1 MNKTIRLLAT
11 AVVTIM
17 APLAAHAQAEDAG
30 WIRNTAISPDGQ
42 VIAFT
47 YQGDIFTVPIAGG
60 VATQITSN
68 PAYDTA
74 PVWSPDGQKLA
85 FSSNREFG
93 TYHVY
98 LTSRRGGSAEKLTYV
113 NGKTQT
119 PVAFLDN
126 ETILYECGYRPTRE
140 SGIFPSGSFSQV
152 YSVKTTGGRPHLFN
166 GITMKMPSIN
176 ATDGRILYTDF
187 KGYEDPL
194 RKHHK
199 SPVARDIWMWT
210 PDETETGSYTKL
222 TNFEGEDRN
231 AIWIPGEEAFL
242 FLSERDGIFNVY
254 RATIA
259 DPTHPTQLTKFEKHP
274 VRDLSMDN
282 KGNAAFSWNGRL
294 YYLPAGG
301 EAKELPVQVITDNTR
316 QRTTYSTLSRGASEA
331 KLSPN
336 NKEFAFILRGDVYV
350 ANIEYGTTKRIT
362 NTPEQERDLTFSPDG
377 RTLVYSSEREDQ
389 WNLYQTTIKR
399 DDEKTFAYAT
409 ELEEKKLTHETDV
422 PAFQPVFSPD
432 GKKIA
437 YLRDRAAIFCLDVAS
452 GKSTEVLN
460 RKWNYSYSDGD
471 QWFAWSPDSRYILTD
486 FMGNGG
492 WNNVDV
498 ALVKVDAP
506 DELINLTETGYNASG
521 ARFVL
526 DGKAIAYYSDYAG
539 YRSHGSWG
547 SQSDIYLMFLD
558 QDAYDRF
565 LLDKE
570 EREVLLADEDES
582 EEQDKADK
590 KDKKKN
596 NKKGKEDKKDEVKPL
611 TFDFSNRDK
620 RIVRITRTSG
630 NQSDFVVSPKGDKFY
645 YLATFDNQTNLYS
658 IDLAEKETRQVVAD
672 AGRGSLDIGKDG
684 KTIYLFGYNGFKKI
698 EGRDITPLKYSAAF
712 EYNADKERAYI
723 FDHMVRQVENKFYDP
738 NLHGVD
744 WKGYSDN
751 YRALLP
757 YIDND
762 RDFAELCSELLGEL
776 NGSHTGMRNYGGGA
790 SHVTASLG
798 LFYDDSYEG
807 EGAKISEVMVG
818 GPFDRA
824 KSIAAPGV
832 IVLKVNGETI
842 SKDLPIDYY
851 LGGLVGKRTVIT
863 LRGTDGKEVEESVV
877 PISFGRES
885 SLLYDRWVDRRQEL
899 TKEWSNGRVGY
910 VHIEGMDSGSFRRIF
925 SEMLGKYRTC
935 DAIVVDTRHNGG
947 GWLHHDVALL
957 LSGKEYARFQPRG
970 QYIGSEPFMQW
981 YKPSNM
987 LVSEDNYSD
996 AYGTPWTYQTLKL
1009 GKLVG
1014 TPVAGTMTAV
1024 WWETQV
1030 NPSLVFGIP
1039 QVTMTDINNVARE
1052 NHPIYPEITVYNS
1065 PEDFLVDNDK
1075 QLKAA
1080 IDDLIQRVDK
1090 GEK

>member
-1 MNKTIRLLAT
+1 MDKTMKLLAVSFLT
-11 AVVTIM
+11 LA
-17 APLAAHAQAEDAG
+17 APLATLGQAEDAG
-30 WIRNTAISPDGQ
+30 WIRNTALSPDGK
-42 VIAFT
+42 VVAFT
-47 YQGDIFTVPIAGG
+47 YQGDIFTVPVSGG
-60 VATQITSN
+60 IATQITSN

-74 PVWSPDGQKLA
+74 PVWSPDGQSIA
-85 FSSNREFG
+85 FSSDREFG
-93 TYHVY
+93 TFHVY
-98 LTSRRGGSAEKLTYV
+98 LTSRQGGQARKLTYI

-126 ETILYECGYRPTRE
+126 ETILYECGYRTTKE
-140 SGIFPSGSFSQV
+140 SGIFPGGSFSQV
-152 YSVKTTGGRPHLFN
+152 YRIKTTGGRPHLFSAF
-166 GITMKMPSIN
+166 TMKMPSIN
-176 ATDGRILYTDF
+176 RTDGRILFTDF

-210 PDETETGSYTKL
+210 PDGNMGKYAKITA
-222 TNFEGEDRN
+222 FEGEDRN
-231 AIWIPGEEAFL
+231 AIWLPGEEAFL
-242 FLSERDGIFNVY
+242 FLSERDGNFNVY
-254 RATIA
+254 RATLA
-259 DPTHPTQLTKFEKHP
+259 DPTRPTQLTNFKKHP
-274 VRDLSMDN
+274 VRNLSMDN
-282 KGNAAFSWNGRL
+282 SGNIAFSWNGRL
-294 YYLPAGG
+294 YYMPKGG
-301 EAKELPVQVITDNTR
+301 EVKQLPVQVIADNSKQEKLYVAYR
-316 QRTTYSTLSRGASEA
+316 SGASEA

-336 NKEFAFILRGDVYV
+336 DKEYAFIVHGDVYV

-399 DDEKTFAYAT
+399 PDEKTFTYAT
-409 ELEEKKLTHETDV
+409 ELEEKKLTHEKEV

-437 YLRDRAAIFCLDVAS
+437 YLRDRAAVYCLDLAS

-460 RKWNYSYSDGD
+460 KKYNYSYSDGD
-471 QWFAWSPDSRYILTD
+471 QWFTWSPDSRYILTN

-492 WNNVDV
+492 WNNADV
-498 ALVKVDAP
+498 ALVKADGTG
-506 DELINLTETGYNASG
+506 ELVNLTETGYNAVG

-526 DGKAIAYYSDYAG
+526 DGKAIAYYCDYAG

-547 SQSDIYLMFLD
+547 SQTDIYLMFLD

-570 EREVLLADEDES
+570 EREVLLKDKDEKKESADKS
-582 EEQDKADK
+582 DKDKKKKGK
-590 KDKKKN
+590 KDKKS
-596 NKKGKEDKKDEVKPL
+596 KDENKVKPL
-611 TFDFSNRDK
+611 VFDFSNRDK

-630 NQSDFVVSPKGDKFY
+630 SQSDFAVTPEGDKFY
-645 YLATFDNQTNLYS
+645 YLASFDGTTNLYCL
-658 IDLAEKETRQVVAD
+658 DLAEKETKEIVGD
-672 AGRGSLDIGKDG
+672 TGSGSLEMSKDG
-684 KTIYLFGYNGFKKI
+684 KTLYLFGYNGFKKI
-698 EGRDITPLKYSAAF
+698 EGRDITPLTYSARF
-712 EYNADKERAYI
+712 EYSPAKERAYI
-723 FDHMVRQVENKFYDP
+723 YDHMVRQVENKFYDA

-744 WKGYSDN
+744 WKGYSDS
-751 YRALLP
+751 YREILP
-757 YIDND
+757 YINNNY
-762 RDFAELCSELLGEL
+762 DFAELCSELLGEL
-776 NGSHTGMRNYGGGA
+776 NGSHTGMRYFGGA
-790 SHVTASLG
+790 STIRTASLG

-807 EGAKISEVMVG
+807 EGAKIAEVIVG

-824 KSIAAPGV
+824 KSIAKPGV
-832 IVLKVNGETI
+832 IVLKINGTTI
-842 SKDLPIDYY
+842 SKDLPIEHY
-851 LGGLVGKRTVIT
+851 LNGLTGQRTVVT
-863 LRGTDGKEVEESVV
+863 LRDESGKEVEESVV
-877 PISFGRES
+877 PISLGKES
-885 SLLYDRWVDRRQEL
+885 SLLYNRWVDRRADL
-899 TKEWSNGRVGY
+899 TEKWSNGRVGY
-910 VHIEGMDSGSFRRIF
+910 VHIEGMDSESFRRVF
-925 SEMLGKYRTC
+925 SKMLGKYRGC

-947 GWLHHDVALL
+947 GWLHNDVAIL

-1030 NPSLVFGIP
+1030 NEDLVFGIP
-1039 QVTMTDINNVARE
+1039 QVTMTGTDNLPRE
-1052 NHPIYPEITVYNS
+1052 NRAIYPEITVYNS
-1065 PEDFLVDNDK
+1065 PEDFLTDNDL

-1080 IDDLIQRVDK
+1080 IDDLIQRVDSAK
-1090 GEK
+1090 K